1 MLGTS
6 SRAENLQQTS
16 LIKVKKTQKWVR
28 FYGGNNFCFPSD
40 LLPSL
45 GLKSLGFV
53 VYFFLWP
60 FCCLFFPENT
70 FETLTKIS
78 NMCVEQTT
86 A

>member
-1 MLGTS
+1 MSGTS
-6 SRAENLQQTS
+6 CRAENLQQTS

-53 VYFFLWP
+53 VYFFCGH
-60 FCCLFFPENT
+60 FVAYFFLKT
-70 FETLTKIS
+70 HLKR
-78 NMCVEQTT
+78 
-86 A
+86 